1 MRNWILLNMFFSL
14 LLFSSCEKH
23 IEEEDV
29 LTEIKVGNV
38 LCQDGSVVHPTLLN
52 EKKPVAVI
60 FWCNVNDVDNTDLA
74 YAVSI
79 QDIGEDFLTE
89 RMENIGD
96 VSEDMQSYD
105 GLKNTSAY
113 KIDAEKD
120 SLAVP
125 AVDLALNYEAGS
137 ITGWY
142 IGSVAQHT
150 ELFRNKDIVYDT
162 FEKINGEIMKGYYWT
177 STEVESSPN
186 YYSYSFSYEGDS
198 EKSLPALK
206 NKKYKVRP
214 FVTISRKK

>member
-1 MRNWILLNMFFSL
+1 MRNWIWFNIFFSL

-29 LTEIKVGNV
+29 YTEIKVGNV

-52 EKKPVAVI
+52 GKKPVAVI
-60 FWCNVNDVDNTDLA
+60 FWCNTGDAENTDLA

-120 SLAVP
+120 SLSVP
-125 AVDLALNYEAGS
+125 AIDLALEYEAGS

-162 FEKINGEIMKGYYWT
+162 FEKTSGEKMEGYYWT
-177 STEVESSPN
+177 STEVASSPDF
-186 YYSYSFSYEGDS
+186 YSYSFSYEGDS
-198 EKSLPALK
+198 EKCLPALK
-206 NKKYKVRP
+206 DKKYKVRP